1 LVRTPGLAERVAD
14 IPLIVRHLLEQ
25 VSREDPELRARFC
38 QTDGEVRLS
47 ANVITR
53 FVRGRAV
60 GNVRSLRNTLW
71 RSLAESPGDTLVW
84 PVSVNRESPADSSNG
99 AVESDSERERIR
111 AALDRNQGSMDKT
124 WRELG
129 LSSRFALNRLLKKH
143 GIALRRSS
151 S

>member
-1 LVRTPGLAERVAD
+1 MHV
-14 IPLIVRHLLEQ
+14 
-25 VSREDPELRARFC
+25 
-38 QTDGEVRLS
+38 
-47 ANVITR
+47 
-53 FVRGRAV
+53 
-60 GNVRSLRNTLW
+60 W

-84 PVSVNRESPADSSNG
+84 PVSVNREPTTDAPSA
-99 AVESDSERERIR
+99 AAETDSERDRIR